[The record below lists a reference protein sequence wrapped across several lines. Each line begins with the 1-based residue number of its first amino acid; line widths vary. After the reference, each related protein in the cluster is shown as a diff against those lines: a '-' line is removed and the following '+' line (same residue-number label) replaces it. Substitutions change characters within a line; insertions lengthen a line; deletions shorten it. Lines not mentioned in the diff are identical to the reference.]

1 MNTANGTYSSTA
13 GVGSNIYN
21 FVPGTYFSTPT
32 VDAGG
37 FGAAGAR
44 AATPVAPVEYYGA
57 NIDYSG
63 FVDPN
68 AGMGE
73 FRKGINR

>member
-21 FVPGTYFSTPT
+21 FVPGTYFSSPT

-37 FGAAGAR
+37 FGAAGAFVPQGV
-44 AATPVAPVEYYGA
+44 TPLRLYPV
-57 NIDYSG
+57 
-63 FVDPN
+63 
-68 AGMGE
+68 
-73 FRKGINR
+73 